1 MKKLSIPMCL
11 LAAATLAA
19 CGTPDVRS
27 DSASAIYVT
36 PVPGADVRAGSGKIM
51 ELLDPTGPVN
61 GISWQRM
68 ALRMDDGSMQILDRR
83 GPQVAMGETVRVR
96 ADASLKRD
104 PNAVKAT
111 P

>member
-1 MKKLSIPMCL
+1 MKKLSIPLSL

-36 PVPGADVRAGSGKIM
+36 PVPNAQVRTGSGKVM
-51 ELLDPTGPVN
+51 ELLDPAGPVN

-68 ALRMDDGSMQILDRR
+68 ALRMDDGSLQVLDRR
-83 GPQVAMGETVRVR
+83 GPQVAMGETVRVQS
-96 ADASLKRD
+96 DSSLKRD